1 MPRPGVQVLLTAL
14 LAGVALLLLAAEPTP
29 THEPSPEARR
39 PAARSGAVKQ
49 SKRGAQQ
56 RRRARSREQQPT
68 AERIREIQQ
77 ALIRAGYLASAPTGK
92 WDTSTV
98 QAMRRF
104 QKAHGHSETGKPD
117 ALSLIKLGLG
127 PETAGKAAPRP
138 ASGEAVRNA
147 REP

>member
-1 MPRPGVQVLLTAL
+1 M
-14 LAGVALLLLAAEPTP
+14 
-29 THEPSPEARR
+29 
-39 PAARSGAVKQ
+39 
-49 SKRGAQQ
+49 
-56 RRRARSREQQPT
+56 
-68 AERIREIQQ
+68 
-77 ALIRAGYLASAPTGK
+77 RAGYLASAPTGK

-138 ASGEAVRNA
+138 ASGEAVPNP